1 MPTRTRQRI
10 MGHHMFGSQLASAD
24 KDKPTSDGTAPLFAA
39 SVIGDL
45 AVVRCLIE
53 KGTSTGQIRMA

>member
-1 MPTRTRQRI
+1 